1 MGIAREQMR
10 GPRCNRLA
18 EARLNQVETQSG
30 VRGYAVQQVWSA
42 FDPKVSESAK
52 TV

>member
-1 MGIAREQMR
+1 M
-10 GPRCNRLA
+10 L
-18 EARLNQVETQSG
+18 SG
-30 VRGYAVQQVWSA
+30 LRAAGSTSPGRFVAHKPDPVDPRGYAVQQVWSA